1 QIIWNHVGSHW
12 RMKKIFCSSFVFHQ
26 TYTIIASVNLFKTN
40 KNMSVKSKNLKLV
53 WLGIVAILLLQITT
67 FSIDFLKS
75 EKEIVYIDNGKLL
88 QEYQGMKDAQKV
100 FQSKA
105 ESWKANID
113 TLASEVTRAIRD
125 FEKESQ
131 TMSKKERQLA
141 QELMKSKQ
149 LQLQNYQKAIQ
160 QQSAQEDAAAT
171 EKVLTSVN
179 TFLKEYGEH
188 KNYKIIMGANSS
200 GNIIYAQE
208 GLDITDEVIDALNK
222 NYSGE

>member
-1 QIIWNHVGSHW
+1 
-12 RMKKIFCSSFVFHQ
+12 
-26 TYTIIASVNLFKTN
+26 
-40 KNMSVKSKNLKLV
+40 MSVKSKNLKLV

>member
-1 QIIWNHVGSHW
+1 M
-12 RMKKIFCSSFVFHQ
+12 R
-26 TYTIIASVNLFKTN
+26 
-40 KNMSVKSKNLKLV
+40 
-53 WLGIVAILLLQITT
+53 
-67 FSIDFLKS
+67 
-75 EKEIVYIDNGKLL
+75 
-88 QEYQGMKDAQKV
+88 
-100 FQSKA
+100 
-105 ESWKANID
+105 
-113 TLASEVTRAIRD
+113 
-125 FEKESQ
+125 
-131 TMSKKERQLA
+131 KKERQLA

-179 TFLKEYGEH
+179 TFLKEYGER
-188 KNYKIIMGANSS
+188 KNYKIIMGAYSS